1 MELINLIF
9 IKLQAPNLL
18 VSVQAELLD
27 SLMVDISMML
37 GISSW
42 EAGEGAVLGEL
53 CLRYGRWC
61 VDYMVVHKFLQGL
74 GMYTWH
80 MLEVLDVD
88 MTEKVLESIGN
99 RVGIRSG
106 QAWFTPLDRVDR
118 LKVGPRID
126 SDRPDRFRVGKY
138 SKVNRSDRFENEMG
152 PTRVP
157 SPGMKRE
164 VNFLPSYNI
173 DSHFNCSY

>member
-1 MELINLIF
+1 MQTCHYRAYQHCMFQYSLI
-9 IKLQAPNLL
+9 
-18 VSVQAELLD
+18 
-27 SLMVDISMML
+27 
-37 GISSW
+37 
-42 EAGEGAVLGEL
+42 
-53 CLRYGRWC
+53 LRY
-61 VDYMVVHKFLQGL
+61 VNFSQLQ
-74 GMYTWH
+74 
-80 MLEVLDVD
+80 
-88 MTEKVLESIGN
+88 S

-106 QAWFTPLDRVDR
+106 RARFTPLDRVDR

-157 SPGMKRE
+157 GPGMKRE